1 MQGLKIGENNLPYLK
16 KNGVGGDFW
25 SKSKPTDASYLTLI
39 IYFLDDLDFYGYN
52 EGTRTDEKS
61 IYVVDSGL
69 SFNIPFP
76 ILLRYYLI

>member
-1 MQGLKIGENNLPYLK
+1 MLQEQT
-16 KNGVGGDFW
+16 NGR
-25 SKSKPTDASYLTLI
+25 LI
-39 IYFLDDLDFYGYN
+39 LNADDLFLDDLDFYGYN

-76 ILLRYYLI
+76 ILLRYHLIL